1 MELCEKLQELRKQR
15 GLTQEELAER
25 IYVSRAAVS
34 KWESGRGYPSIDSL
48 KILSQFYGITVDE
61 LLSDEELLAVAE
73 KNRLQRERG
82 LRGMVF
88 SALDMCAVILPFLPI
103 FADRDGDTM
112 RSVSL
117 VSMVH
122 LQPYMKLSLLVAVL
136 VMALY
141 GAFTLAMRNCQAAF
155 WMKCK
160 SKISVAL
167 SAVAGALFIL
177 SLQPYPAVLM
187 FALTGIKLLI
197 LLPKRR

>member
-1 MELCEKLQELRKQR
+1 M
-15 GLTQEELAER
+15 AER

>member
-73 KNRLQRERG
+73 KNRLHRERG

-103 FADRDGDTM
+103 FADRDGEMM

-187 FALTGIKLLI
+187 FALTGIKLMI

>member
-1 MELCEKLQELRKQR
+1 
-15 GLTQEELAER
+15 
-25 IYVSRAAVS
+25 
-34 KWESGRGYPSIDSL
+34 
-48 KILSQFYGITVDE
+48 
-61 LLSDEELLAVAE
+61 
-73 KNRLQRERG
+73 
-82 LRGMVF
+82 MVF
-88 SALDMCAVILPFLPI
+88 SALDMCTVILPFLPI

-160 SKISVAL
+160 SKISIAL